1 MIHDTKSAQISYKQD
16 EHNIY
21 VIMKT
26 MFPHVC
32 HHNTFVATHALGNKM
47 YYGFTLLV
55 PINIYI
61 FIYQNLFKYI
71 LLKSIQKY
79 ILKSQQILIYLSMSC
94 EFLNES
100 NLANN

>member
-1 MIHDTKSAQISYKQD
+1 MEYSALS
-16 EHNIY
+16 
-21 VIMKT
+21 VTTT
-26 MFPHVC
+26 MCPLRY

-94 EFLNES
+94 DFLNES